1 MLKDP
6 KGRAITG
13 LPNKTFGGTGETPYN
28 LDGSVVALD
37 PDADGI
43 AGFDESGLDSE
54 GLVALKDGTFWIS
67 DEYGPHIVHFD
78 ATGKE
83 IERINPFA
91 ADPRNKT
98 GRVLPAELS
107 KRWPNRGMEGLTI
120 TPDGK
125 TLVGIMQSNLYNPSS
140 AVGSINLTRVVTV
153 NIETGATAQYLY
165 RQDAAGLANSEIV
178 ALSATSFLV
187 IERDTKFFGIDTGT
201 VRKNVY
207 KVDLS
212 RATNVDASNASL
224 RNGQAALTVNAATG
238 LLVNGKTLE
247 QVVKDA
253 GTTDNFAAGWAQLA
267 ALGIQPAAKTLVYD
281 GIAAQKYPHDKM
293 EGLWVIDANRLGI
306 LNDADFMIAPD
317 GAGGVKQK
325 LLNDGKVENNMLYVV
340 KPNAPLF

>member
-1 MLKDP
+1 
-6 KGRAITG
+6 
-13 LPNKTFGGTGETPYN
+13 
-28 LDGSVVALD
+28 
-37 PDADGI
+37 
-43 AGFDESGLDSE
+43 
-54 GLVALKDGTFWIS
+54 
-67 DEYGPHIVHFD
+67 
-78 ATGKE
+78 
-83 IERINPFA
+83 
-91 ADPRNKT
+91 
-98 GRVLPAELS
+98 
-107 KRWPNRGMEGLTI
+107 
-120 TPDGK
+120 
-125 TLVGIMQSNLYNPSS
+125 
-140 AVGSINLTRVVTV
+140 
-153 NIETGATAQYLY
+153 
-165 RQDAAGLANSEIV
+165 
-178 ALSATSFLV
+178 LV

-224 RNGQAALTVNAATG
+224 RSGQAALTVNAATG

-253 GTTDNFAAGWAQLA
+253 GTADNFAAGWAQLA

-306 LNDADFMIAPD
+306 INDADFMIAPD